1 VRKAVFDTNIY
12 ISALITKGGRAE
24 EAWLLAVE
32 EMVEVYTS
40 AAILTETAGKLR
52 EKFHWEDDWIKRAV
66 RHIALVARVVK
77 PVVRLAVLKDEPDN
91 RILECAR
98 HAGAE
103 VIVTGDRHLLSLES
117 FEGIRITNLADF
129 LEQERAATPFT
140 VS

>member
-32 EMVEVYTS
+32 GRVEVYTS
-40 AAILTETAGKLR
+40 AAILTEMAGKLR
-52 EKFHWEDDWIKRAV
+52 EKFHWEDEWIKRAV
-66 RHIALVARVVK
+66 RHIAVVAMVVK
-77 PVVRLAVLKDEPDN
+77 PGARLAILKDEPDN

-103 VIVTGDRHLLSLES
+103 VIVTGDRHLLSIVS
-117 FEGIRITNLADF
+117 FEGIRIVTLADF

>member
-1 VRKAVFDTNIY
+1 MRKAVFDTNIY

-24 EAWLLAVE
+24 ETWLLAVE
-32 EMVEVYTS
+32 GRVEVYTS

-52 EKFHWEDDWIKRAV
+52 EKFHWEDEWIKRAV
-66 RHIALVARVVK
+66 RHIAVVARVVK
-77 PVVRLAVLKDEPDN
+77 PDTRLAILKDEPDN

-103 VIVTGDRHLLSLES
+103 VIVTGDRHLLSIGS
-117 FEGIRITNLADF
+117 FEGIRIVTLADF

>member
-12 ISALITKGGRAE
+12 ISALITQGGRAE

-32 EMVEVYTS
+32 GRVDVYTS

-52 EKFHWEDDWIKRAV
+52 EKFHWEDEWIKRAV
-66 RHIALVARVVK
+66 RHIAVVARVVK
-77 PVVRLAVLKDEPDN
+77 PDSRLAILKDEPDN

-103 VIVTGDRHLLSLES
+103 VIVTGDRHLLSIGS
-117 FEGIRITNLADF
+117 FEGIRIVTLADF
-129 LEQERAATPFT
+129 LEQERAAE
-140 VS
+140 

>member
-1 VRKAVFDTNIY
+1 MRKAVFDTNIY
-12 ISALITKGGRAE
+12 ISALTTKDGRAE

-32 EMVEVYTS
+32 GRVEVYTS

-52 EKFHWEDDWIKRAV
+52 EKFHWEDEWIKRAV
-66 RHIALVARVVK
+66 RHIAVVAKVVK
-77 PVVRLAVLKDEPDN
+77 PDARLAILKDEPDN

-98 HAGAE
+98 HTGAE
-103 VIVTGDRHLLSLES
+103 VIVTGDRHLLSLVS
-117 FEGIRITNLADF
+117 FEGIRIVTLADF

>member
-1 VRKAVFDTNIY
+1 MRKAVFDTNIY

-32 EMVEVYTS
+32 GRVEVYTS

-52 EKFHWEDDWIKRAV
+52 EKFHWEDEWIKKAV
-66 RHIALVARVVK
+66 RHIAVVARVVK
-77 PVVRLAVLKDEPDN
+77 PGFRLAILKDRPDN

-103 VIVTGDRHLLSLES
+103 VIVTGDRHLLSITS
-117 FEGIRITNLADF
+117 FEGIRIVTLADF
-129 LEQERAATPFT
+129 LEQERAATAF
-140 VS
+140 VG

>member
-12 ISALITKGGRAE
+12 ISALITQGGRAE

-32 EMVEVYTS
+32 GRVEVYTS

-52 EKFHWEDDWIKRAV
+52 EKFHWEDEWIKRAV
-66 RHIALVARVVK
+66 RHIAVVARVVK
-77 PVVRLAVLKDEPDN
+77 PDARLVILKDEPDN

-117 FEGIRITNLADF
+117 FEGIRIVTLADF
-129 LEQERAATPFT
+129 LEQERAAEQ
-140 VS
+140 

>member
-1 VRKAVFDTNIY
+1 MRKAVFDTNIY

-24 EAWLLAVE
+24 EAWLLAVQGR
-32 EMVEVYTS
+32 VEVYTS

-52 EKFHWEDDWIKRAV
+52 EKFHWEDEWIKRAV
-66 RHIALVARVVK
+66 RHIAVVARVVK
-77 PVVRLAVLKDEPDN
+77 PDARLVILKDEPDN

-117 FEGIRITNLADF
+117 FEGIRIVTLADF
-129 LEQERAATPFT
+129 LGQERAAE
-140 VS
+140 